1 MKPRK
6 KWNTMNAPS
15 HRMPRSV
22 VNAVGVMT
30 SFAVAGLALRSACA
44 APLVVTAAGST
55 QLGSTTA
62 DQDAVPFTVTGLS
75 GVVRTPEGVFV
86 AVMDNSNKVVRFS
99 LGVNPVDGSVS
110 SGALLPGISLAQQR
124 DFEGI
129 ALIPPSGTGFGT
141 GDILLSDE
149 GVAGSVL
156 PMVTRWNLTTGSLLG
171 PLETPPVF
179 AAIRANFGFE
189 SLTSGTGRTGLP
201 EVWTAN
207 EEALTTD
214 GPGSSATDATMVRLL
229 RYVNGV
235 PSQQF
240 VYVCDPWHGGAI
252 TGGARSGLSD
262 LCMLPDGRLLAL
274 ERSFA
279 LSGSGFFRTRIYEV
293 NTAAATDVSA
303 FASLSA
309 GGFTPAAKTLLYSGF
324 LQNVEGLCV
333 GPALAAAGTFSL
345 IGITDD
351 ADPIS
356 TNTVNAWRVSG
367 VGPASCLADL
377 NADGLRN
384 TPDLTAFLGAFGR
397 TGAPGFIAA
406 DLNGDG
412 VVNTA
417 DLVTFLGRFGVACQ

>member
-1 MKPRK
+1 MEISCP
-6 KWNTMNAPS
+6 NLF
-15 HRMPRSV
+15 RSIV
-22 VNAVGVMT
+22 KATALSVLLGVG
-30 SFAVAGLALRSACA
+30 RSGTPQAEA
-44 APLVVTAAGST
+44 APLVVAVAGSV
-55 QLGSTTA
+55 QLGSTA
-62 DQDAVPFTVTGLS
+62 VDQNAVAFTITGMS
-75 GVVRTPEGVFV
+75 GVVRMGDGTFA
-86 AVMDNSNKVVRFS
+86 AVMDNSNKIVRFS
-99 LGVNPVDGSVS
+99 LNVNASDGAVS
-110 SGALLPGISLAQQR
+110 SPSVLPGVSLAQQR

-129 ALIPPSGTGFGT
+129 ALIPPSGTGFGV

-156 PMVTRWNLTTGSLLG
+156 PMVTRWNLSTGSLLG
-171 PLETPPVF
+171 LLDTPPVF
-179 AAIRANFGFE
+179 AAIRPNFGFE
-189 SLTSGTGRTGLP
+189 SLASGTGRTGLP
-201 EVWTAN
+201 EAWTAN

-214 GPGSSATDATMVRLL
+214 GPGSSATDATMIRLL

-240 VYVCDPWHGGAI
+240 AYVCDPWHGGAI

-279 LSGSGFFRTRIYEV
+279 FSGSGFFRTRIYEV

-303 FASLSA
+303 IASLNA

-356 TNTVNAWRVSG
+356 TNTVYAWRISG
-367 VGPASCLADL
+367 VGPPPCPADL
-377 NADGLRN
+377 NGDGQRN
-384 TPDLTAFLGAFGR
+384 TADLTAFLGAFGR

-417 DLVTFLGRFGVACQ
+417 DLVTFLGRFGVACP